1 MYKLF
6 SISPNRLAAWS
17 RLSYRSFRLVSNALD
32 RSRSSMLSNS
42 SLLAHCRIC
51 LSASSRSS
59 LVGVDVTS
67 ELLLELRPGDEE
79 TSVGASSLP
88 DAQAITRSSMLPWS
102 FLQRCE
108 MSTLPDT
115 PLLYI
120 AMGIG
125 EEKNRDTSPRSTQ
138 NKAEE
143 IARVARIAAFTHIT
157 TITHTTMS
165 PLLKEYLRQRVVIV
179 TTSGECFTATLE
191 GFDRSTNLV
200 LADIRDRFA
209 SQDGPVLSSV
219 QVLRGSE
226 VVLVGLYEPA
236 EGEEARAALL
246 GAKAAAIHD
255 TKNKVDNEH
264 LIWKAVGEATR
275 HKTTKRRK
283 VGE

>member
-1 MYKLF
+1 
-6 SISPNRLAAWS
+6 
-17 RLSYRSFRLVSNALD
+17 
-32 RSRSSMLSNS
+32 
-42 SLLAHCRIC
+42 
-51 LSASSRSS
+51 
-59 LVGVDVTS
+59 
-67 ELLLELRPGDEE
+67 
-79 TSVGASSLP
+79 
-88 DAQAITRSSMLPWS
+88 
-102 FLQRCE
+102 
-108 MSTLPDT
+108 
-115 PLLYI
+115 
-120 AMGIG
+120 
-125 EEKNRDTSPRSTQ
+125 
-138 NKAEE
+138 
-143 IARVARIAAFTHIT
+143 
-157 TITHTTMS
+157 MS